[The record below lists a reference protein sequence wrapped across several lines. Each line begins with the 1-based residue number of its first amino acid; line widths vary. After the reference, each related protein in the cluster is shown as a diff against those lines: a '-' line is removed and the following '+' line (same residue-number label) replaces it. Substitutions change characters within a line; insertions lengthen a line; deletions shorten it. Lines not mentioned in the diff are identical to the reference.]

1 MTSPLFQL
9 GEFQFDL
16 PNGVPQTLDRGAE
29 YRWEE
34 QPRLLRD
41 PAWQFIGP
49 GSQQITLAGVLYPQ
63 TGFSGR
69 VSTMDQLR
77 ELAGKGKPLMF
88 SAGNGKVFGRWAIRN
103 VREGQSLF
111 VIGGSPRQIEFTVEL
126 VRYGEDNPGEAASPL
141 SIAFGTV
148 LNTPLTQ
155 GITGAFTDPGSPFGA
170 LAGLPTSLT
179 QAATGK
185 GFSLGQLASIAQ
197 SGIRLAGQVSSG
209 DYVGAALGTMGAFGI
224 DPSKAGAWGQIGIN
238 AANLAQSYAQGN
250 GPTGMA
256 LALEAASAVGA
267 PALQQ
272 SGIVQ
277 PQDLQ
282 SVGTLLQSTATLG
295 EILKVDPK
303 TTETLRPLIQLTGGG

>member
-49 GSQQITLAGVLYPQ
+49 GSQQITLDGVLYPQ
-63 TGFSGR
+63 TGFAGR
-69 VSTMDQLR
+69 VGTMDELR
-77 ELAGKGKPLMF
+77 ALAAEGKPLMLT
-88 SAGNGKVFGRWAIRN
+88 AGNGKVFGRWAIRTI
-103 VREGQSLF
+103 REGQGLF
-111 VIGGSPRQIEFTVEL
+111 VMGGSPRQIEFTVEL

-148 LNTPLTQ
+148 LNTPFTQ
-155 GITGAFTDPGSPFGA
+155 GILGTFTDPGSPFGA

-185 GFSLGQLASIAQ
+185 GFNLGQLASIAQ
-197 SGIRLAGQVSSG
+197 TGVRIASQVASG
-209 DYVGAALGTMGAFGI
+209 DYVGAALGSMGAFGI
-224 DPSKAGAWGQIGIN
+224 DATQAGGWAQIGIN
-238 AANLAQSYAQGN
+238 AAGLAQSYAQGN

-272 SGIVQ
+272 AGIVA

-282 SVGTLLQSTATLG
+282 SVGNLLQSTATLG
-295 EILKVDPK
+295 EVLKVDPK
-303 TTETLRPLIQLTGGG
+303 VTDSLRPIIQITGN